1 MSCWPCGTGI
11 CSGRRGGF
19 SCVSTRGFDRFVC
32 KSTAVVQHEMQSH
45 TAPNIP
51 TFRAFI
57 AQAKKLGIN
66 ISAVLEHS
74 LADKVK
80 MLKAEAWKRENKEA
94 IEEYNEHVQTH
105 DSFGDQA
112 RLF

>member
-1 MSCWPCGTGI
+1 MNNAYDVG
-11 CSGRRGGF
+11 
-19 SCVSTRGFDRFVC
+19 
-32 KSTAVVQHEMQSH
+32 
-45 TAPNIP
+45 APKKAANLSVNSDLL
-51 TFRAFI
+51 

-94 IEEYNEHVQTH
+94 IEEYNANNCRPRLRIYGRVDISTPRTPIRSAGW
-105 DSFGDQA
+105 DSRCGA
-112 RLF
+112 P

>member
-1 MSCWPCGTGI
+1 MNNAYDVG
-11 CSGRRGGF
+11 
-19 SCVSTRGFDRFVC
+19 
-32 KSTAVVQHEMQSH
+32 
-45 TAPNIP
+45 APKKAANLSVNSDLL
-51 TFRAFI
+51 